1 MSPFLLWWLW
11 WMHRSYERHDWI
23 IGGPYLYGNLGGC
36 PFRVVYSGLL
46 AAGFVPT
53 SPALE
58 LRPLMRNP
66 L

>member
-1 MSPFLLWWLW
+1 
-11 WMHRSYERHDWI
+11 MHRSYERHDWI
-23 IGGPYLYGNLGGC
+23 IGGPYPYGNLGGC
-36 PFRVVYSGLL
+36 PFRVVHSGSF

-53 SPALE
+53 SPALI